1 MRFLDKLG
9 IGLVLSAI
17 VVFLFMITLVV
28 LVTIRLID
36 NMKVSLRIFNEI
48 TMNLFNRLHSASKRR
63 KILINT
69 LELKKTFIR
78 LELF

>member
-36 NMKVSLRIFNEI
+36 NMKVSLRFFNEI
-48 TMNLFNRLHSASKRR
+48 TMNLFNRLH
-63 KILINT
+63 
-69 LELKKTFIR
+69 
-78 LELF
+78 

>member
-17 VVFLFMITLVV
+17 FVFLLMISLIV

-36 NMKVSLRIFNEI
+36 NMKV
-48 TMNLFNRLHSASKRR
+48 RLADVRCVWD
-63 KILINT
+63 
-69 LELKKTFIR
+69 
-78 LELF
+78 ELFQIGLF

>member
-17 VVFLFMITLVV
+17 FVFLLMISLIV

-36 NMKVSLRIFNEI
+36 NMKVRLADVRCVWDEFFQIG
-48 TMNLFNRLHSASKRR
+48 LF
-63 KILINT
+63 
-69 LELKKTFIR
+69 LKM
-78 LELF
+78 

>member
-17 VVFLFMITLVV
+17 FVFLLMISLIV

-36 NMKVSLRIFNEI
+36 NMKV
-48 TMNLFNRLHSASKRR
+48 RLADVR
-63 KILINT
+63 
-69 LELKKTFIR
+69 FVWD
-78 LELF
+78 ELFQIGLF

>member
-17 VVFLFMITLVV
+17 FVFLLMISLIV

-36 NMKVSLRIFNEI
+36 NMKVRLADVRCVWDE
-48 TMNLFNRLHSASKRR
+48 LFQ
-63 KILINT
+63 
-69 LELKKTFIR
+69 IR
-78 LELF
+78 LFLKM